1 MTRSMTA
8 YAAAERQTAWG
19 TLGCELR
26 AVNHRFLEL
35 GTRLPDELRALEP
48 ALRERVSAR
57 VSRGKL
63 DLVIRLRTDAART
76 LAVDEDAVAQLAS
89 LVQSLQGAFPGLTTE
104 VTGLLQLPGVLQS
117 REVDADALRAEAVSL
132 LDEVLGQFLEARG
145 REGDKLAAGITERV
159 QGIARIAAEVRS
171 LMPAIRDG
179 QRAKLEARV
188 ADLGQ
193 PLDPGRLE
201 QELVLWLQ
209 KLDVEEELDRLD
221 SHVEEIGRVMA
232 ADGPVGRRLDFLLQE
247 FNREANTLGSK
258 SVDRRTSQLAVEL
271 KVLID
276 QIREQVQ
283 NLE

>member
-1 MTRSMTA
+1 MTA

-63 DLVIRLRTDAART
+63 DLTMRLRTDAQHA
-76 LAVDEDAVAQLAS
+76 LGVDEAALERLSA
-89 LVQSLQGAFPGLTTE
+89 LVQSLQSRFPGLTTE
-104 VTGLLQLPGVLQS
+104 VTGLLQLPGVLQGPQ
-117 REVDADALRAEAVSL
+117 VDAEALQAEALAL
-132 LDEVLGQFLEARG
+132 LDEVLAQFLEARR
-145 REGDKLAAGITERV
+145 REGDKLAAVIAERV
-159 QGIARIAAEVRS
+159 DGIKQVVAHVRAM
-171 LMPAIRDG
+171 MPAIREG

-188 ADLGQ
+188 ADLEQ

-221 SHVEEIGRVMA
+221 SHIEEIGRVMA

-258 SVDRRTSQLAVEL
+258 SVDRRSSQAAVEL

-276 QIREQVQ
+276 QVREQVQ

>member
-1 MTRSMTA
+1 MTA

-63 DLVIRLRTDAART
+63 DLTMRLRTDAQHA
-76 LAVDEDAVAQLAS
+76 LGVDEAALERLSA
-89 LVQSLQGAFPGLTTE
+89 LVQSLQSRFPGLTTE
-104 VTGLLQLPGVLQS
+104 VTGLLQLPGVLQGPQ
-117 REVDADALRAEAVSL
+117 VDAEALQAEALAL
-132 LDEVLGQFLEARG
+132 LDEVLAQFLEARR
-145 REGDKLAAGITERV
+145 REGDKLAAVIAERV
-159 QGIARIAAEVRS
+159 EGIKQVVAQVRAM
-171 LMPAIRDG
+171 MPAIREG

-188 ADLGQ
+188 ADLDQ

-221 SHVEEIGRVMA
+221 SHIEEIGRVMA

-258 SVDRRTSQLAVEL
+258 SVDRRSSQAAVEL

-276 QIREQVQ
+276 QVREQVQ

>member
-1 MTRSMTA
+1 MTA

-63 DLVIRLRTDAART
+63 DLTMRLRTDAQHA
-76 LAVDEDAVAQLAS
+76 LGVDEAALERLSALA
-89 LVQSLQGAFPGLTTE
+89 QSLQSRFPGLTTE
-104 VTGLLQLPGVLQS
+104 VTGLLQLPGVLQGPQ
-117 REVDADALRAEAVSL
+117 VDAEALQAEALAL
-132 LDEVLGQFLEARG
+132 LDEVLAQFLEARR
-145 REGDKLAAGITERV
+145 REGDKLAAVIAERV
-159 QGIARIAAEVRS
+159 EGIKQVVAQVRAM
-171 LMPAIRDG
+171 MPAIREG

-188 ADLGQ
+188 ADLDQ

-221 SHVEEIGRVMA
+221 SHIEEIGRVMA
-232 ADGPVGRRLDFLLQE
+232 ADGPVGRRLDSLLQE

-258 SVDRRTSQLAVEL
+258 SVDRRSSQAAVEL

-276 QIREQVQ
+276 QVREQVQ

>member
-1 MTRSMTA
+1 MTA
-8 YAAAERQTAWG
+8 YAAAERHTAWG

-48 ALRERVSAR
+48 TLRERVSAR

-63 DLVIRLRTDAART
+63 DLTFRLRTDAAQS
-76 LAVDEDAVAQLAS
+76 LAVDEDALGQMAS
-89 LVQSLQGAFPGLTTE
+89 LVQSLQGSFPGLTTE

-145 REGDKLAAGITERV
+145 REGKKLAAGIAERV
-159 QGIARIAAEVRS
+159 EGIARIAAEIRTM
-171 LMPAIRDG
+171 MPAIRDG

-188 ADLGQ
+188 ADLDQ

-221 SHVEEIGRVMA
+221 SHVEEIGRVLA

-258 SVDRRTSQLAVEL
+258 SVDRRTSQAAVEL

-276 QIREQVQ
+276 QVREQVQ

>member
-1 MTRSMTA
+1 MTA
-8 YAAAERQTAWG
+8 YAAAERHTAWG

-63 DLVIRLRTDAART
+63 DLTFRLRTDAAQS
-76 LAVDEDAVAQLAS
+76 LAVDEAALGQLAS

-117 REVDADALRAEAVSL
+117 REVDADALRAEALSL
-132 LDEVLGQFLEARG
+132 LDEVIGQFLEARG
-145 REGDKLAAGITERV
+145 REGDKLAAGIAERV
-159 QGIARIAAEVRS
+159 EGIARIAAEVRTM
-171 LMPAIRDG
+171 MPAIRDG
-179 QRAKLEARV
+179 QRARLEARV

-201 QELVLWLQ
+201 QELVMWLQ
-209 KLDVEEELDRLD
+209 KLDVDEELDRLD

-232 ADGPVGRRLDFLLQE
+232 AEGPEGRRLDFLLQE

-258 SVDRRTSQLAVEL
+258 SVDRRSSQAAVEL
-271 KVLID
+271 TVLID
-276 QIREQVQ
+276 QVREQVQ

>member
-1 MTRSMTA
+1 MTA
-8 YAAAERQTAWG
+8 YAAAERHTAWG

-63 DLVIRLRTDAART
+63 DLTFRLRTDAAQS
-76 LAVDEDAVAQLAS
+76 LAVDEAALGQLAS

-117 REVDADALRAEAVSL
+117 REVDADALRAEALSL
-132 LDEVLGQFLEARG
+132 LEEVIGQFLEARG
-145 REGDKLAAGITERV
+145 REGDKLAAGIAERV
-159 QGIARIAAEVRS
+159 EGIARIAAEVRTM
-171 LMPAIRDG
+171 MPAIRDG

-201 QELVLWLQ
+201 QELVMWLQ
-209 KLDVEEELDRLD
+209 KLDVDEELDRLD
-221 SHVEEIGRVMA
+221 SHVEEIGRVLA
-232 ADGPVGRRLDFLLQE
+232 AEGPVGRRLDFLLQE

-258 SVDRRTSQLAVEL
+258 SVDRRSSQAAVEL

-276 QIREQVQ
+276 QVREQVQ

>member
-8 YAAAERQTAWG
+8 YAAAERRTAWG

-35 GTRLPDELRALEP
+35 ATRLPDELRALEP

-57 VSRGKL
+57 VTRGKL
-63 DLVIRLRTDAART
+63 DLTFRLRTDAAHG
-76 LAVDEDAVAQLAS
+76 LAVDEQALGQLAA
-89 LVQSLQGAFPGLTTE
+89 LAQSLHGRFPGLTTE

-117 REVDADALRAEAVSL
+117 RQVDGEALGADALSL
-132 LDEVLGQFLEARG
+132 LDEVLGQFLDARG
-145 REGDKLAAGITERV
+145 REGGKLAAVIAARVEAIT
-159 QGIARIAAEVRS
+159 RIAAQIRTM
-171 LMPAIRDG
+171 MPAIGAG

-209 KLDVEEELDRLD
+209 KLDVEEELDRL
-221 SHVEEIGRVMA
+221 
-232 ADGPVGRRLDFLLQE
+232 
-247 FNREANTLGSK
+247 
-258 SVDRRTSQLAVEL
+258 
-271 KVLID
+271 
-276 QIREQVQ
+276 
-283 NLE
+283 

>member
-1 MTRSMTA
+1 MTA
-8 YAAAERQTAWG
+8 YAAAERSTAWG

-35 GTRLPDELRALEP
+35 ATRLPEDLRALEP
-48 ALRERVSAR
+48 TLRERVSAR
-57 VSRGKL
+57 VTRGKL
-63 DLVIRLRTDAART
+63 DMSFRLRTDASQA
-76 LAVDEDAVAQLAS
+76 LAVDEDALGRLAS
-89 LVQSLQGAFPGLTTE
+89 LAQSLDGRFPGLTTE

-117 REVDADALRAEAVSL
+117 QAVDAEALKTEAISL
-132 LDEVLGQFLEARG
+132 LDEVLGQFLEARR
-145 REGDKLAAGITERV
+145 REGDRLAAVIAERVEGIT
-159 QGIARIAAEVRS
+159 RIAAEVRTM
-171 LMPAIRDG
+171 MPAIRDG

-209 KLDVEEELDRLD
+209 KLDVDEELDRLD
-221 SHVEEIGRVMA
+221 SHIQEIGRVLA
-232 ADGPVGRRLDFLLQE
+232 QDGPVGRRLDFLLQE

-258 SVDRRTSQLAVEL
+258 SVDRRTSQAAVDL

-276 QIREQVQ
+276 QVREQVQ